1 MKVQDKKSFIFY
13 IAIILVSAFFLN
25 NISREKHFRLDLTD
39 TQMFTLSESSLKVV
53 DKIDDLLT
61 MQVFFS
67 EDLPNQMGNNK
78 RFLQDLLEEYRA
90 AQNDHNIE
98 FEFFKTDNEE
108 EFESEAM
115 KYGIQP
121 VQVQVV
127 ENDKIEIKKVFIGM
141 VMLYNDN
148 RETIPV
154 IQTTTGLEYDITT
167 RIKKLVNVKNE
178 NIAFA
183 KTGDQEDIKNEN
195 ITHILRQHYNVRNI
209 TLDTE
214 VSKDISLL
222 ILNGVTDSLSSDEY
236 FNLKEFID
244 SGGNLLVAQN
254 RLTANTETQ
263 QATPIESDIFTLLK
277 DYGLGIEENLV
288 LDNNCMQVGVRQP
301 VNFLGMK
308 VFQNI
313 PADYPFFPIIQQFN
327 SESEIVSGL
336 EQVVL
341 RFPSE
346 ISFDSTNTQCSYS
359 ELFKTSNES
368 SSMTEFYNLNPFP
381 DQNPIFTQLNEHGK
395 VIGAQSI
402 YTDAETEIS
411 SAIILISDSQFL
423 SDEGGME
430 VNTRSGGFSFPQHP
444 EFILNSVDY
453 LAGESDL
460 IALRSREI
468 STRPLNDLA
477 KDDSVKNFWKFV
489 NYVLP
494 SLLVIGM
501 GIIKLGIESGRA
513 KRLEMEF
520 E

>member
-1 MKVQDKKSFIFY
+1 MKIQDKKSFIFY
-13 IAIILVSAFFLN
+13 IAVILVSAFFLN
-25 NISREKHFRLDLTD
+25 NISREFHFRLDFTD
-39 TQMFTLSESSLKVV
+39 TKMFTLSESSLKVV

-67 EDLPNQMGNNK
+67 EDLPNQLGNNK

-90 AQNDHNIE
+90 EQDDNNID
-98 FEFFKTDNEE
+98 FKFFKTDNDE
-108 EFESEAM
+108 EFESEAQ

-127 ENDKIEIKKVFIGM
+127 ENDKIEIKKVYMGM

-167 RIKKLVNVKNE
+167 RIKNLVNVKNE
-178 NIAFA
+178 TIAFA
-183 KTGDQEDIKNEN
+183 KTSNQEEIKNEN
-195 ITHILRQHYNVRNI
+195 ISHILRQHYNVRNI

-222 ILNGVTDSLSSDEY
+222 ILNGLADSLTLDENI
-236 FNLKEFID
+236 NLNEFIN
-244 SGGNLLVAQN
+244 SGGNLLIAQN
-254 RLTANTETQ
+254 RLTVDTETQ
-263 QATPIESDIFTLLK
+263 QATPIASDIFTLLK
-277 DYGLGIEENLV
+277 EYGLEIAENLV
-288 LDNNCMQVGVRQP
+288 LDNKCMQVGVRQP

-308 VFQNI
+308 VFQNV

-327 SESEIVSGL
+327 PESEIVNGL
-336 EQVVL
+336 EQISL

-346 ISFDSTNTQCSYS
+346 ITFDSTNSYCSFS
-359 ELFKTSNES
+359 ELFKTSNKS

-381 DQNPIFTQLNEHGK
+381 EQNPIFNQLNEHGK
-395 VIGAQSI
+395 IIGAQSI

-411 SAIILISDSQFL
+411 SVIILIADSQFL
-423 SDEGGME
+423 SDDGGMD
-430 VNTRSGGFSFPQHP
+430 VNVRTGGFNFTQHP

-453 LAGESDL
+453 LAGDSDL

-468 STRPLNDLA
+468 TTRPLTEEA
-477 KDDSVKNFWKFV
+477 EDDSVKNFWKIV
-489 NYVLP
+489 NYLLP
-494 SLLVIGM
+494 MFLVIG
-501 GIIKLGIESGRA
+501 LGIVRFVVEAGRT